1 MKISILLIY
10 HFQEDEKK
18 KRKIRLELHQEQSF
32 NDANDVYVW
41 IFDPTPL
48 FKKIIG
54 ALMG

>member
-1 MKISILLIY
+1 MVYL
-10 HFQEDEKK
+10 QEDEEKK
-18 KRKIRLELHQEQSF
+18 KRKIKLELHREQSF

-48 FKKIIG
+48 FKKVIG